1 MTKNERQLREQMG
14 AALDEM
20 KALTAK
26 AEAENRQLTDAEL
39 QSHLDAYDKAQALS
53 KQIEVLTN
61 ERSIEAS
68 AKSGVPAMAEPTQ
81 KMTEKQN
88 DQELRMY
95 TAKILT
101 VAASKSMDYSTKM
114 KHITEAQEKLAAA
127 GHYRA
132 AADGYNTLVDTDGG
146 IFLPTTVS
154 DEVFDLARQ
163 YGVFTR
169 YANRFPTGGGRL
181 KIPNIMGDLTFSA
194 VNETSD
200 ILVDEFQ
207 FKGLELD
214 DLKWGLFLPWSNEIE
229 GLRGAQLVSIFISK
243 LAEAYAKLVDNVAI
257 NGNGTSTF
265 HNIKGL
271 IAMGGNAQY
280 PWVRKSAAAS
290 SNNTFA
296 KVTAADWNNARK
308 DVAPSLIST
317 GFYVAHPHRQIELL
331 NELTKGDGANPIK
344 WVTFVGDQMFV
355 HGRPIYFTESFPNTD
370 GSNVPYA
377 AYVDGRYVA
386 VADAGG
392 FVTELFSEATIKT
405 KSGGTINLASQDMKA
420 LRVKAFMDMEF
431 GNATVTD
438 GGVQRGAFTVLY
450 TA

>member
-1 MTKNERQLREQMG
+1 MTQKERQLREQMG

-20 KALTAK
+20 KALTAS
-26 AEAENRQLTDAEL
+26 AEADARNLTDEEL
-39 QSHLDAYDKAQALS
+39 TKHLDAYDKAQALS
-53 KQIEVLTN
+53 KQIEAIVN

-68 AKSGVPAMAEPTQ
+68 AKSGIPAMAAPTQ
-81 KMTEKQN
+81 KQTDAN
-88 DQELRMY
+88 SDHELRMY

-101 VAASKSMDYSTKM
+101 VAASKSMDYGTKM
-114 KHITEAQEKLAAA
+114 KHISEAQEKLASA
-127 GHYRA
+127 GHYRM
-132 AADGYNTLVDTDGG
+132 AADGFNTLVDTDGG
-146 IFLPTTVS
+146 IFLPTTIS
-154 DEVFDLARQ
+154 DEVFNLARQ

-229 GLRGAQLVSIFISK
+229 GLRGAQLVSIFVNK

-257 NGNGTSTF
+257 NADGTSLF

-271 IAMGGNAQY
+271 TVRAGNAQS
-280 PWVRKSAAAS
+280 PWVRKTTATAG
-290 SNNTFA
+290 NNAFA
-296 KVTAADWNNARK
+296 KITAVDWNNARK

-331 NELTKGDGANPIK
+331 NELTRGTDANPVK
-344 WVTFVGDQMFV
+344 WVTFVGEQMYI
-355 HGRPIYFTESFPNTD
+355 HGRPIYFTEAFPNTD
-370 GSNVPYA
+370 GSDKPYA

-386 VADAGG
+386 VADSGG

-431 GNATVTD
+431 GNSTVTD